1 MSKRIP
7 EFFKP
12 QAANMT
18 SMTVA
23 RLLGTQMQE
32 MHKMSMRTILTI
44 NGQLC
49 AKTEALIDNEASQR
63 AAANDS
69 LAARLTTLEH
79 ANTALSERVA
89 VVERSTA
96 PPAPPASP
104 ALPAPP
110 AVPAAAAPV
119 VRKINK
125 SHSFI
130 NKSISS
136 GKLRYHIQFKNKHV
150 HLSDFLPR
158 GANSFLTLQDCLR
171 ARDRIILA
179 SGCVL
184 YEGNVRGRLGKLI

>member
-12 QAANMT
+12 QEANMT

-23 RLLGTQMQE
+23 QLLGTQMQE

-44 NGQLC
+44 NWQLC
-49 AKTEALIDNEASQR
+49 AKTKALIDHEASQR

-69 LAARLTTLEH
+69 FAARLTTLEH

-89 VVERSTA
+89 VVERSPAPPVPPTPPA
-96 PPAPPASP
+96 PPAPPA
-104 ALPAPP
+104 A
-110 AVPAAAAPV
+110 PAAAAPV
-119 VRKINK
+119 VRKVNK
-125 SHSFI
+125 SHAFI

-136 GKLRYHIQFKNKHV
+136 GKVRYHIQFKNKHV
-150 HLSDFLPR
+150 ILSDFLPR
-158 GANSFLTLQDCLR
+158 GANSFVTLQDCLR

-184 YEGNVRGRLGKLI
+184 FEGNVRGRLGKLI

>member
-1 MSKRIP
+1 
-7 EFFKP
+7 
-12 QAANMT
+12 MT

-49 AKTEALIDNEASQR
+49 AKTEALIGHEASQR
-63 AAANDS
+63 AAADDS

-79 ANTALSERVA
+79 ANSALSERFA
-89 VVERSTA
+89 VVERSAAPPVPPTPPA
-96 PPAPPASP
+96 PPAPPA
-104 ALPAPP
+104 A
-110 AVPAAAAPV
+110 PAAAAPV
-119 VRKINK
+119 VRKVNK
-125 SHSFI
+125 SHAFI

-136 GKLRYHIQFKNKHV
+136 GKVRYHIQFKNKHV
-150 HLSDFLPR
+150 TLSDFLPR
-158 GANSFLTLQDCLR
+158 RANSFVTLQDCLR

-184 YEGNVRGRLGKLI
+184 FEGNERGRLGKLI